1 MKLTIIVDANPIISA
16 LLGGFSR
23 QILFNHNFN
32 FITTYYT
39 LNEVRKY
46 IPYIAKKADVSE
58 EYILSALELI
68 PLKVYQ
74 NTEYSSFLPKAKV
87 LITDQKDVDIL
98 ALALKFEYPLWSND
112 LHFEN
117 IPNIKL
123 MKTKD
128 FV

>member
-1 MKLTIIVDANPIISA
+1 M
-16 LLGGFSR
+16 
-23 QILFNHNFN
+23 
-32 FITTYYT
+32 
-39 LNEVRKY
+39 RKY

-68 PLKVYQ
+68 PLKIYQ
-74 NTEYSSFLPKAKV
+74 KAEYSLFIPKAKV

-98 ALALKFEYPLWSND
+98 ALALKFDYPLWSND

-117 IPNIKL
+117 ILGIKL